1 MSVGGKDST
10 WKHGTHGATSSNT
23 DFTTKTMSLTPSFD
37 AEEAD
42 ATVFGDGFRSYE
54 ATFENATI
62 GTVYKYDTTVFG
74 QLADIY
80 SNRDSVTF
88 EIGPTGT
95 TSTNVKITG
104 SMVMTKF
111 DTSLGVGEVIKITVN
126 WRVTGAVTF
135 TTFS

>member
-1 MSVGGKDST
+1 MSVGGKDTT
-10 WKHGTHGATSSNT
+10 WKHGTHGAVSSNT

-62 GTVYKYDTTVFG
+62 GSTYKYDATVFG

-80 SNRDSVTF
+80 SNRDEVTF

-95 TSTNVKITG
+95 TATNVKITG

-111 DTSLGVGEVIKITVN
+111 DTGLGVGEVIKITVN

>member
-1 MSVGGKDST
+1 MAVGGKDTS
-10 WKHGTHGATSSNT
+10 WEHGTHGATSSLT

-62 GTVYKYDTTVFG
+62 GATYKYDTTVFG

-80 SNRDSVTF
+80 SNRDAVDF
-88 EIGPTGT
+88 QIGPTGT
-95 TSTNVKITG
+95 ASTNVKITG

-111 DTSLGVGEVIKITVN
+111 DMGIGVGEVEKITVN